1 MRNVVF
7 VVPFPF
13 EESLRFLRAVAGLED
28 VRVLGLHTRS
38 PARGESPTH
47 DTVEVENCFDVRQIV
62 AGAREL
68 QRRHGRIHRLIGVL
82 EPLQVQ
88 LAQARAEL
96 GIDGPSVEV
105 AERFRDKSVMKDLLR
120 GADIPCARHRLLR
133 DPREALQFAEQVG
146 YPIVLKPPAG
156 VGCRSTYR
164 VDDRAGL
171 DIALSETRPSLAR
184 EVLAEEFLTGTE
196 QTFETLTLDGEP
208 SFHSV
213 AHYRPTPLEVMR
225 TPWIQYVVQL
235 PRDISGPEYASIRD
249 VGVRT
254 VKALGLPYGMTHMEW
269 FRRPD
274 GSVAVGEIAMRPPGV
289 HIVPMMS
296 HAHGTSL
303 YRAWARCVVD
313 QAFDGPWERRYSVGS
328 AFLRG
333 VGAGRVVAVEGVEE
347 AQKAVQGLVIE
358 ARLPRVGQP
367 KSDGYEGEGYVMIKH
382 EDDEV
387 VRRALTTIIETI
399 RVRYA

>member
-13 EESLRFLRAVAGLED
+13 EESLRFLRAVAGLDD
-28 VRVLGLHTRS
+28 VRVLGVHTRA
-38 PARGESPTH
+38 PAQGTAPLH
-47 DTVEVENCFDVRQIV
+47 DAVEVENCFDVRQLV
-62 AGAREL
+62 AGVREL

-88 LAQARAEL
+88 LAQAREEL
-96 GIDGPSVEV
+96 GIDGPSVAV
-105 AERFRDKSVMKDLLR
+105 AERFRSKSVMKDLLR
-120 GADIPCARHRLLR
+120 AAGIPCARHRLLT
-133 DPREALQFAEQVG
+133 DPHDALRFAEEVG
-146 YPIVLKPPAG
+146 YPIVMKPPAG

-164 VDDRAGL
+164 VDDRDGL

-184 EVLAEEFLTGTE
+184 EVLAEEFLTGE
-196 QTFETLTLDGEP
+196 ERTFETLTLDGEP
-208 SFHSV
+208 VFHSIT
-213 AHYRPTPLEVMR
+213 HYRPTPLEVMR

-235 PRDISGPEYASIRD
+235 PRDIQVPEYDAIRD

-296 HAHGTSL
+296 HAYDTSL

-313 QAFDGPWERRYSVGS
+313 QAFDGPWQRRYSVGC

-333 VGAGRVVAVEGVEE
+333 VGQGRVSAVEGVDA
-347 AQKAVQGLVIE
+347 AQRAVQGLVVE
-358 ARLPRVGQP
+358 ARLPQVGQP
-367 KSDGYEGEGYVMIKH
+367 KADGYEGEGFVMIKH
-382 EDDEV
+382 PDDEV
-387 VRRALTTIIETI
+387 VRRALTTVIETI
-399 RVRYA
+399 RVTYA

>member
-1 MRNVVF
+1 VRNVVF

-13 EESLRFLRAVAGLED
+13 EESLRFLRAVAGLDD
-28 VRVLGLHTRS
+28 VRVLGVHTRA
-38 PARGESPTH
+38 PARDAAPLH
-47 DTVEVENCFDVRQIV
+47 DAVEISNCFDTAQLV
-62 AGAREL
+62 AGVREL
-68 QRRHGRIHRLIGVL
+68 ERRHGRIHRLIGVL

-88 LAQARAEL
+88 LAQARREL

-105 AERFRDKSVMKDLLR
+105 AERFRSKAVMKDVL
-120 GADIPCARHRLLR
+120 GAHDIPCARHRMLR
-133 DPREALQFAEQVG
+133 DPEHARAFAAEVG

-164 VDDRAGL
+164 VDDDAGL
-171 DIALSETRPSLAR
+171 GMALAETRPGLAR
-184 EVLAEEFLTGTE
+184 EVLAEEFLTGDE
-196 QTFETLTLDGEP
+196 HTFETLTVGGEP
-208 SFHSV
+208 LFHSIS
-213 AHYRPTPLEVMR
+213 HYRPTPLEVMR

-235 PRDISGPEYASIRD
+235 PRDIHGPAYDRIRD

-254 VKALGLPYGMTHMEW
+254 VKALGLSHGMTHMEW

-296 HAHGTSL
+296 HAHDTSL

-313 QAFDGPWERRYSVGS
+313 EAFDGPWKRTHSVGC

-333 VGAGRVVAVEGVEE
+333 VGAGRVVSVEGVEA
-347 AQKAVQGLVIE
+347 AQRAVQGLVVE
-358 ARLPRVGQP
+358 AKLPRIGQP
-367 KSDGYEGEGYVMIKH
+367 KADGYEGEGFVMLKH
-382 EDDEV
+382 PDDEV
-387 VRRALTTIIETI
+387 VRRGLTTLIETI
-399 RVRYA
+399 RVRYG